1 MADSD
6 GDGFEDATQVQI
18 NHTDHDGFADLQV
31 DFAEE
36 ISVPLQTKWTF
47 WVDKTE
53 SRGISAAQYEANL
66 KKIYTVNTVQGF
78 WAVFN
83 NIPDVAELKLR
94 YTYHLMRGDRRPLW
108 EDAGNRRG
116 GTWRVKCSKR
126 DSPLVWKELL
136 LAAIG
141 EQFTED
147 VAQVTKIGPQGTRC
161 AGCPCACETKTTS
174 CRSGTWTRGSVRDPQ
189 CCPRL
194 TVSCQTSLSS
204 PNFISLISLAWRSR
218 EATGSHASQHTLVT
232 TVWVVDLT
240 TAKKVTNHV
249 AGHRR
254 ALFLRSAS
262 QTSGKPST

>member
-116 GTWRVKCSKR
+116 GTWRIKCSKR

-147 VAQVTKIGPQGTRC
+147 VAQGNEVCGVSVC
-161 AGCPCACETKTTS
+161 
-174 CRSGTWTRGSVRDPQ
+174 VRDKDDILQ
-189 CCPRL
+189 IWNVDSRL
-194 TVSCQTSLSS
+194 SEGSTVLSKAHRLL
-204 PNFISLISLAWRSR
+204 PNVSFLAEFYKPHQSR
-218 EATGSHASQHTLVT
+218 LAFEG
-232 TVWVVDLT
+232 
-240 TAKKVTNHV
+240 
-249 AGHRR
+249 GHRKSR
-254 ALFLRSAS
+254 
-262 QTSGKPST
+262 